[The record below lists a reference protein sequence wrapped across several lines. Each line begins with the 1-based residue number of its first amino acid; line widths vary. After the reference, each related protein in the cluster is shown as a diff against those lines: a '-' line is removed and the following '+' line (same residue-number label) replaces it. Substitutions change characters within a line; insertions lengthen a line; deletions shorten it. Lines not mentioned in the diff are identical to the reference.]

1 MNHPH
6 AGKDLTFE
14 GEVVESRTATNEEIQ
29 EMVKWW
35 VEKDA
40 AVVVVT
46 AEKDAVM
53 KVDADADIVINF
65 VKQ

>member
-1 MNHPH
+1 M
-6 AGKDLTFE
+6 DT
-14 GEVVESRTATNEEIQ
+14 
-29 EMVKWW
+29 
-35 VEKDA
+35 